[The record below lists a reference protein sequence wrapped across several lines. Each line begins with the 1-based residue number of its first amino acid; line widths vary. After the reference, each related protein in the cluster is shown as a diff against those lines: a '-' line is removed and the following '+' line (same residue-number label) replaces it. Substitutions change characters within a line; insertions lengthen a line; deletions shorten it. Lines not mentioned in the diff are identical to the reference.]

1 MDITSY
7 VVNRKSPK
15 KRNVLVLSTTN
26 LILGV
31 TKDDGKQKPAFIK
44 FYDCTLG
51 GTDVVYQKMGNYSV
65 KPKFSKWTIAVFFY
79 LLDVARV
86 NVTTLSILN
95 QNMSAKTRSTD
106 LFMYG

>member
-65 KPKFSKWTIAVFFY
+65 KPKSSKRTIAAFSY
-79 LLDVARV
+79 ILGGARV
-86 NVTTLSILN
+86 NATILSRLN
-95 QNMSAKTRSTD
+95 QISLSKHTQLM
-106 LFMYG
+106 

>member
-65 KPKFSKWTIAVFFY
+65 KPKSSKWTIAAFSY
-79 LLDVARV
+79 ILSGARV
-86 NVTTLSILN
+86 NATTLSRLN
-95 QNMSAKTRSTD
+95 QISLPKHTQLM
-106 LFMYG
+106 

>member
-1 MDITSY
+1 MGSTNHPSSSSTMTPKEELTLL
-7 VVNRKSPK
+7 NRKWETT
-15 KRNVLVLSTTN
+15 LSN
-26 LILGV
+26 QNFQSGPLL
-31 TKDDGKQKPAFIK
+31 
-44 FYDCTLG
+44 
-51 GTDVVYQKMGNYSV
+51 S
-65 KPKFSKWTIAVFFY
+65 FFY

>member
-1 MDITSY
+1 M
-7 VVNRKSPK
+7 R
-15 KRNVLVLSTTN
+15 VLSTTN

-31 TKDDGKQKPAFIK
+31 SKNDGKHKPSIIK
-44 FYDCTLG
+44 FYNDTKG
-51 GTDVVYQKMGNYSV
+51 RTDIVEQKMGNYSV